1 MTNPGDSDEWWKQY
15 GGEGVS
21 PDSPSSGSNPIQP
34 TPPPTGYSSAPDLQ
48 KHPHTPPPQPQYPN
62 YPPSQ
67 PNPVQQN
74 PAGGYPPPAPA
85 PAYGQPAGGYQ
96 TPGYQ
101 QPGYQ
106 QPGYQ
111 QPGAYPQPGAY
122 QPYGYQQQPMGTNGM
137 AIASLIVSILGLSTM
152 LFCFLP
158 IGSLVGLIL
167 GAVGLNQVKQS
178 GQDGRGLALG
188 GIWVGAAGLAIGV
201 VLWVFVGA
209 AIIGGSA

>member
-34 TPPPTGYSSAPDLQ
+34 TPPPAGYSSAPDLHKQ
-48 KHPHTPPPQPQYPN
+48 QSYTPPPQQYPN

-85 PAYGQPAGGYQ
+85 PAYGQNSGGYQ
-96 TPGYQ
+96 TPGYPQ
-101 QPGYQ
+101 Q
-106 QPGYQ
+106 
-111 QPGAYPQPGAY
+111 GAYPQPSGY
-122 QPYGYQQQPMGTNGM
+122 QPYGYAQQPMGTNGM

-167 GAVGLNQVKQS
+167 GVVGLNQVKQS
-178 GQDGRGLALG
+178 GQDGKGLALG

-201 VLWVFVGA
+201 VLWLFVGA
-209 AIIGGSA
+209 ALISGG